1 MVCRVDELRSEFER
15 QKPALR
21 WYVEDR
27 VPRDLRAFLA
37 PDDVL
42 QEVWISASRRL
53 KSLRSPRAVGPWLRR
68 IAERELVDA
77 LRTARCR
84 KRGGE
89 NPALRPADVYASS
102 YSGVIAKVAAA
113 QRTPSSEDAARE
125 ATEALKDALAELPEE
140 QRRAVELFHI
150 KGLSRDQVAHA
161 MCRSGS
167 SVNSLLYRG
176 LRVLKVIL
184 GSADKFFSRS

>member
-1 MVCRVDELRSEFER
+1 MVYRVDDLRSEFER

-27 VPRDLRAFLA
+27 VPRELRAVVA

-42 QEVWISASRRL
+42 QEIWIAAS
-53 KSLRSPRAVGPWLRR
+53 KGISTLRSPHSVGPWLRR

-77 LRTARCR
+77 LRIARSR
-84 KRGGE
+84 KRGAGQTFRPGDGDRSSFIGLLGKV
-89 NPALRPADVYASS
+89 PAE
-102 YSGVIAKVAAA
+102 

-125 ATEALKDALAELPEE
+125 VNEAVHEALAELSPE
-140 QRRAVELFHI
+140 QRRAIELYHL
-150 KGLSRDQVAHA
+150 KGLSREEVASL
-161 MCRSGS
+161 MRRSGS

-176 LRVLKVIL
+176 LRVLKMVL